1 MKDSQITRPD
11 REFAEKFRTLMAKR
25 NARLADA
32 ARAAGVAVSTAST
45 WRRGRMPKSPQKR
58 MLLAEFLGTDAS
70 ALFGAH
76 ATQGNAAPKDAPPAV
91 FSNEFARADS
101 SAEIRRHA
109 QNLIACARGDA
120 EKLCRIARDFK
131 TLMPLSSY
139 AKKRTQS
146 IRQYAKE

>member
-1 MKDSQITRPD
+1 MKDAQIARPD

-45 WRRGRMPKSPQKR
+45 WRRGRVPKNPQKR

-70 ALFGAH
+70 ELFGASGPR
-76 ATQGNAAPKDAPPAV
+76 GNAAPKNAPPAV
-91 FSNEFARADS
+91 FSNEFAPADS
-101 SAEIRRHA
+101 TAEIRRHA
-109 QNLIACARGDA
+109 QNLIDCARGDA
-120 EKLCRIARDFK
+120 EKLGRIARDFK

-139 AKKRTQS
+139 AKKRATC
-146 IRQYAKE
+146 IRQCAKE